1 MKNIRQSEI
10 PGSHR
15 GSFARDDHFAV
26 ILAGGDGSRLRS
38 LTSLISGDDRPK
50 QFCPLIGERSLLE
63 RTRERVA
70 ALISRENTFFSLTRK
85 HERFYQAPLWDA
97 RPEQLVVQPANKGTA
112 PAILFSLFAIVR
124 KDPDAIVGFFPSD
137 HYFANDAAFLE
148 HLRSAYSAAEMNS
161 ESVILLG
168 IEPEKPET
176 AYGWIEPSE
185 SLFGEMKMSFSRVA
199 RFWEKPS
206 LSGAKKLMSEGC
218 LWNSFVMVGKAKAFL
233 DLFRQYLPDMFRMF
247 DMSKDMIGKGT
258 ETSVITAIYSWLNET
273 NFSTGVLEPAASK
286 LIVMR
291 VADVGWCDW
300 GEPNRVIGTLS
311 SLGIKP
317 DWIGAVGT

>member
-1 MKNIRQSEI
+1 MKNISQPEI
-10 PGSHR
+10 PRSHH
-15 GSFARDDHFAV
+15 GPSTRDDHFAV

-50 QFCPLIGERSLLE
+50 QFCPLVGEQSLLD
-63 RTRERVA
+63 RTRERIA
-70 ALISRENTFFSLTRK
+70 AQISSENTFFSLTKK
-85 HERFYQAPLWDA
+85 HEQFYQAPLWDA
-97 RPEQLVVQPANKGTA
+97 RAEQLVVQPANKGTA
-112 PAILFSLFAIVR
+112 PAILYSLFAVIR
-124 KDPDAIVGFFPSD
+124 KHPDAIVGFFPSD
-137 HYFANDAAFLE
+137 HYFSNDAAFLRQ
-148 HLRSAYSAAEMNS
+148 LGAAYSAAEMNP

-206 LSGAKKLMSEGC
+206 LAGAKNLMAAGC

-247 DMSKDMIGKGT
+247 DMSKDMLGKRT
-258 ETSVITAIYSWLNET
+258 EASVMAAIYSWLNET
-273 NFSTGVLEPAASK
+273 NFSTAVLEHASAR

-300 GEPNRVIGTLS
+300 GEPHRVIGTLS
-311 SLGIKP
+311 TLGIKP
-317 DWIGAVGT
+317 DWIRAFGA